1 MADNP
6 LTAAGIPRELLDE
19 IDEHKTFFRVGG
31 IVSVIV
37 GVLAI
42 LMPTVATL
50 AAELLF
56 GILLTVN
63 GIVGLVT
70 AFWARRASRVASG
83 FFLSLLALVAG
94 LLLLVYPQSGVFA
107 LTIII
112 TGFLAAS
119 GVLKLWFATRL
130 ERTAG
135 RGWMIAGGVLSLA
148 LAVLIAVGLPGSALW
163 VIGVFLG
170 VDLIFYGVTLL
181 AVSRI
186 PAKLG
191 GAENRA

>member
-6 LTAAGIPRELLDE
+6 LAAEGIPRELVDE

-31 IVSVIV
+31 VVSVIV
-37 GVLAI
+37 GALAI

-94 LLLLVYPQSGVFA
+94 LVLLVYPQSGVFA

-112 TGFLAAS
+112 IGFLAAS

-130 ERTAG
+130 ERAAG
-135 RGWMIAGGVLSLA
+135 RGWMIAGGVLSLV

-186 PAKLG
+186 PARFG
-191 GAENRA
+191 GM

>member
-6 LTAAGIPRELLDE
+6 LAAEGIPRELLDE

-31 IVSVIV
+31 VVSIIV

-56 GILLTVN
+56 GLTVN

-70 AFWARRASRVASG
+70 AFWARGSSRVASG

-135 RGWMIAGGVLSLA
+135 RGWMIAGGVLSLV